1 MNKIV
6 EKTKQFIFA
15 KQSDIFSSA
24 MILSA
29 MILISSFFGFLR
41 FRILSGFFSK
51 EQLDIF
57 FASFRIPDLVFE
69 ILITGAL
76 TSTFIPIFIK
86 YKGNEEQLRKNI
98 SSIINIILILL
109 LLFVAVLFIG
119 MGVLIPLITPGM
131 DQQRTEYVIYFSRLL
146 LVGQLPFLIIGNI
159 LTGIGQA
166 NKRFFLS
173 ALAPIVYNLSIIVA
187 TILFAP
193 SLLLLAPVIGVVGGA
208 LLFLFLQ
215 LPLIWD
221 SGYRYQWVI
230 EKTEGLKEFVRIII
244 PRTLTVVVAQ
254 IDATIDLTLTTLL
267 GAGSYT
273 IFYLAQRLQLLP
285 VSVIGIA
292 FGQASLPYLT
302 EVYQADKRE
311 EFKKIVVDSILN
323 LFFFT
328 IPIASF
334 FIFARTPI
342 VRLFFGGQKFDWDAT
357 VSTAITL
364 SYFSVSLPFHTIY
377 YFLTRCFYATLDTR
391 TPFYISV
398 VSIAINTLLSIIF
411 VLILKLP
418 VWFLSISFSISMII
432 NVTILFII
440 LSSKIKGFAYRFLAV
455 ETGKMLVATA
465 IPSVIVYYLMKFM
478 DELIFDTS
486 FTLNVLMLLFSG
498 LIIYFL
504 LYIFLSWLLDVKE
517 IYLVSKLIVKAKEY
531 RQKIVEFYTSYE

>member
-517 IYLVSKLIVKAKEY
+517 FYLVSKLIVKAKEY